1 MKKNIFSIL
10 LFLSSLSFAQIDIT
24 AGMGLN
30 FFSAPDIK
38 DYINSYSTAVDE
50 MQSFNTSADFFGEIG
65 YDINQNYQI
74 AIEYTFNIY
83 SFNSTGING
92 IYDLEVDQH
101 KPSLIGYYVLP
112 GNGYKVKI
120 GLGVGIRN
128 AKIKEKFSGLTK
140 TADYSTSGFGFMA
153 KAQGD
158 TNLSGDFYAVIAG
171 ELRYDIP
178 GEIEAFNKAK
188 FNVNTFGVILKLGIS
203 YHFKGLL

>member
-1 MKKNIFSIL
+1 VKKNIFSIL
-10 LFLSSLSFAQIDIT
+10 LFLSSISFAQIDIT

-30 FFSAPDIK
+30 FFSAPDLK

-74 AIEYTFNIY
+74 ALEYTFNIY

-92 IYDLEVDQH
+92 IYDFEVDQH

-112 GNGYKVKI
+112 GMGYKLKF
-120 GLGVGIRN
+120 GFGVGLRN
-128 AKIKEKFSGLTK
+128 ANIKEKFSGLTK
-140 TADYSTSGFGFMA
+140 TADYSTSGFGVIA

-158 TNLSGDFYAVIAG
+158 TRLSGDFYAVIVG
-171 ELRYDIP
+171 ELRYDMP

-188 FNVNTFGVILKLGIS
+188 FNVNTLGVILKLGIS
-203 YHFKGLL
+203 YHL

>member
-1 MKKNIFSIL
+1 MKKNIFSML
-10 LFLSSLSFAQIDIT
+10 LFFSSLTFAQIDIT

-30 FFSAPDIK
+30 FFNAPDLK

-120 GLGVGIRN
+120 GLGVGIRKN
-128 AKIKEKFSGLTK
+128 FQDSQKRLITQLVVLVLWLRPKVI
-140 TADYSTSGFGFMA
+140 
-153 KAQGD
+153 Q
-158 TNLSGDFYAVIAG
+158 NLAVIFM
-171 ELRYDIP
+171 L
-178 GEIEAFNKAK
+178 
-188 FNVNTFGVILKLGIS
+188 
-203 YHFKGLL
+203 